1 MLEPLG
7 EVAGQEQLEHPVEV
21 AIVELADDGAT
32 AAAVDPSIRSDSPRG
47 GLTDHDGIGSET
59 SG

>member
-1 MLEPLG
+1 VLELLR
-7 EVAGQEQLEHPVEV
+7 EVAGQEQLENPVEV
-21 AIVELADDGAT
+21 AIVGPADDGTT

-47 GLTDHDGIGSET
+47 DLTDHDGIGSET